1 MKSRKTIQLFDKF
14 FVKYGVL
21 REQTPDAGAEQPVPD
36 MNAEPT
42 IDLAA
47 SAAAPKELDENEKYI
62 IKILTNSFIFNPS
75 IFNKEKQKYIFN
87 KIESIEKKVNVPV
100 SNIINAVKK
109 IIGLDKS
116 LKVESRTVSLIQKY
130 MTLIE
135 QSPDATE
142 KQPDAV
148 EQDIKQK
155 SDEGTTSENKLDL
168 EEIFPLYKEL
178 LLQALKHIPTDE
190 ELMIIKPIVNEFGDV
205 DPEKIVEAIQNILNQ
220 SLEDREVEDD
230 LSNV

>member
-1 MKSRKTIQLFDKF
+1 MKNGKTIELFDRF
-14 FVKYGVL
+14 FAKYGVL
-21 REQTPDAGAEQPVPD
+21 QEQTPDVGSMQAASD
-36 MNAEPT
+36 MNAAPG
-42 IDLAA
+42 IDPVA
-47 SAAAPKELDENEKYI
+47 SSVVPKEIDENEKYI

-87 KIESIEKKVNVPV
+87 KIESIERKVNVPV
-100 SNIINAVKK
+100 STIINAVKQ

-116 LKVESRTVSLIQKY
+116 LKVESKTVTLIQNY

-155 SDEGTTSENKLDL
+155 PDESATSENKLDL

-178 LLQALKHIPTDE
+178 LLQALKHVPTDE

-220 SLEDREVEDD
+220 SLEDKEVEDD